1 MVASG
6 PFAMGPAMA
15 GTSARRTA
23 PRSNFTPIVPQGPG
37 GTTRLGAGLTKSSA
51 PSLGIKREPGQVNE
65 LGGQGEERKKVDS
78 DEEEVYS
85 EPDEGVEIIDMDHV
99 RTLDWM
105 APETLKKDK
114 LLGRKKRKPKEEPG
128 DLKGKGGSYPIASP
142 NIGLRASYRG
152 GQIQCNGS

>member
-23 PRSNFTPIVPQGPG
+23 PRSNFTPIVPQGPD
-37 GTTRLGAGLTKSSA
+37 GTARLGAGLTRSSA

-65 LGGQGEERKKVDS
+65 LGGQGEERKKLDS
-78 DEEEVYS
+78 DEDELYS
-85 EPDEGVEIIDMDHV
+85 DPDEGVEIIDMNHV

-105 APETLKKDK
+105 APETLRKDK
-114 LLGRKKRKPKEEPG
+114 LSNKKKRKPKEEPE
-128 DLKGKGGSYPIASP
+128 DVKGKGGSYPVASSVTE
-142 NIGLRASYRG
+142 IKAGYRG
-152 GQIQCNGS
+152 GQI